1 MEGLPLCQ
9 QLLRQE
15 THRVDPAPNAST
27 QPICGSCPKCSTPM
41 LLIERFSV
49 ATMLSALCSQGPRL
63 DLDLIPHR
71 SKCFP
76 VVHSRAS
83 ARAGEV
89 CLVPHQQLRLVT
101 PEPQTHHFQDA
112 SVLLGGHSAVPDPA
126 SPVQT
131 HHPYG
136 QNTIQPH
143 RLPHPPQTP
152 EARFKRLHRKCPAT
166 MTRSRP
172 TIFTPGASDR
182 VLPFRGT
189 C

>member
-89 CLVPHQQLRLVT
+89 CLVPH
-101 PEPQTHHFQDA
+101 HISS
-112 SVLLGGHSAVPDPA
+112 SVLLLPNPRRTISKTLRYFSAVT
-126 SPVQT
+126 VRFRT
-131 HHPYG
+131 
-136 QNTIQPH
+136 
-143 RLPHPPQTP
+143 LPHPYKLTIPTAKIPFNPIGCRIRRKRQRLASNGSI
-152 EARFKRLHRKCPAT
+152 ESARP
-166 MTRSRP
+166 P
-172 TIFTPGASDR
+172 
-182 VLPFRGT
+182 
-189 C
+189 